1 MTDPS
6 IARDRATHVPSWLVL
21 IGFVLLCQL
30 AGGLGAVAT
39 DPGLYRE
46 LERPTWAPPG
56 WLFGPVWLFLY
67 TTMGIA
73 AWLVWKS
80 EAPTR
85 NRALIAFGIQLAL
98 NALWTPVFFGVPS
111 LGGGLVVIA
120 LLNVA
125 ILVTTIELG
134 RISQL
139 AAWLLVPY
147 ASWVGF
153 ATALNA
159 KLWLLN

>member
-1 MTDPS
+1 MTES
-6 IARDRATHVPSWLVL
+6 MVRGRQTHVPAWLAL

-30 AGGLGAVAT
+30 AGALGALVT

-46 LERPTWAPPG
+46 LERPSWAPPG

-73 AWLVWKS
+73 AWLIWRS
-80 EAPTR
+80 EAR
-85 NRALIAFGIQLAL
+85 IERRHALIAFSIQLVL
-98 NALWTPVFFGVPS
+98 NALWTPVFFGVPTI
-111 LGGGLVVIA
+111 GGGLLVIA
-120 LLNVA
+120 LLDVA
-125 ILVTTIELG
+125 ILVTTILFG